1 MRVKEDVMRQFEYKE
16 SWKKLLTPNIVSL
29 LTSIHEYKGEQNLFI
44 ESNSDKLAELLEIAK
59 IQSTEASN
67 KIEGIITTE
76 ERLKKLVMDKTMP
89 KSRNEKEIAGY
100 RDVLNTIHESY
111 EYIPIN
117 VNYFLQLHGDL
128 YKYSS
133 SSFGGKL
140 KTVDNL
146 IAEVDSLGNRKIRFQ
161 PIEAWIT
168 PEAIANM
175 CDAYNDAIND
185 EIDPLILMPMFILD
199 FLCIHPFNDG
209 NGRIS
214 RLLTLLLLYKSGY
227 IVGKYISIEKLIE
240 QSKDAYYEALQVS
253 SYKWHENDNDYE
265 PFAEYYLGVVVAAYK
280 EFSRRVQTLIESG
293 MSKPERVREVIRKHI
308 GKITKSKIMEKCP
321 DISETTIQR
330 TLSELLKNNEIIKL
344 NSGRYSS
351 YVWNQEK
358 NNDYR

>member
-1 MRVKEDVMRQFEYKE
+1 MRQFEYKE

-140 KTVDNL
+140 KTTDNL
-146 IAEVDSLGNRKIRFQ
+146 IAEVDSLGNQKIRFQ

-240 QSKDAYYEALQVS
+240 QSKDSYYEALQVS